1 LPTIRKIAEELT
13 MNPNTVARA
22 YRELEHEGFIEV
34 RHGSGAYVAERGA
47 SSAKAAGLH
56 KAGEALRPAMERG
69 LALGLSEEE
78 LRRVFENELARLQ
91 DGAAAERRRN

>member
-1 LPTIRKIAEELT
+1 
-13 MNPNTVARA
+13 
-22 YRELEHEGFIEV
+22 
-34 RHGSGAYVAERGA
+34 
-47 SSAKAAGLH
+47 
-56 KAGEALRPAMERG
+56 MERG